1 MAIDAHLHLSSLWDM
16 LLAREGTAM
25 TIARRVTIGTSIG
38 DACIIAAT
46 PAAAAWYSLAD
57 PDLLIGQWISV
68 VHHPDDARLGR
79 LLSVA
84 RHYGHTV
91 PTAYVSRIRQGN
103 THRFRPV
110 MKQTSQLECDD
121 ETYWIT
127 QLSEPHEPPLALQP
141 QVWQAVQVVE
151 AETAHQFYGRASVAD
166 MEHALDL
173 VEATGETLE
182 GGHPLLRSTEIPPA
196 HGPRRPPRTA
206 PATLST
212 LGASLQDAR
221 HAQHL
226 SLLALAQR
234 CTARLGR
241 RVTPQHLSN
250 LEQGYRL
257 PSLPLLQVL
266 ATVLTLDLNALVA
279 AASGPAPRPAIQ
291 AGHVPGRPPEAVL
304 ARVQYAA
311 QQVASRQQ
319 VYRDALVAAQQA
331 GYSLR
336 QLAATVGLSPSR
348 IRQLIDT
355 SPSAP
360 AP

>member
-1 MAIDAHLHLSSLWDM
+1 MAIDAYLPLSSLWDT
-16 LLAREGTAM
+16 LLAREETAL
-25 TIARRVTIGTSIG
+25 TIARRVTMGTAIG

-46 PAAAAWYSLAD
+46 PAAAAWYGLVD
-57 PDLLIGQWISV
+57 PALLIGQWISV

-84 RHYGHTV
+84 RHFGHAV
-91 PTAYVSRIRQGN
+91 PTTYVSRLRQGN
-103 THRFRPV
+103 THHFRPV
-110 MKQTSQLECDD
+110 LKQTSQLECDG
-121 ETYWIT
+121 ETYWLT
-127 QLSEPHEPPLALQP
+127 RLSEPHDTPLALQP
-141 QVWQAVQVVE
+141 HIWQEVQLVDTE
-151 AETAHQFYGRASVAD
+151 IARHFSGRASVAD
-166 MEHALDL
+166 LEQILDL
-173 VEATGETLE
+173 AEAAGEPHE
-182 GGHPLLRSTEIPPA
+182 GGHPLVRSTEAPPTE
-196 HGPRRPPRTA
+196 GPRRPPRTA
-206 PATLST
+206 QATLAP
-212 LGASLQDAR
+212 LGPLLQHAR
-221 HAQHL
+221 QAQHL
-226 SLLALAQR
+226 SLQALAQR
-234 CTARLGR
+234 CTALLGR

-250 LEQGYRL
+250 LEQGHRL

-279 AASGPAPRPAIQ
+279 AASGPAPRQATQAEHVSGHPPAD
-291 AGHVPGRPPEAVL
+291 VL

-319 VYRDALVAAQQA
+319 LYREALVAAQQA

-360 AP
+360 AS